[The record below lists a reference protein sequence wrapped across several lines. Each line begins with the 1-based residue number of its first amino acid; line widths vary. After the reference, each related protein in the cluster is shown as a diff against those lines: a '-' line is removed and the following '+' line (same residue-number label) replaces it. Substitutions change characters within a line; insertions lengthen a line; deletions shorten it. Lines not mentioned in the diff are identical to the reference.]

1 MMIKE
6 VAEKF
11 EITADTLRY
20 YEKIGMIPEVT
31 RTDSGIRNYQEDDL
45 RWVELAI
52 CMRRAGLPVETMVE
66 YVSLYQQGVETFD
79 ERLELLKGQMGK
91 LIEQRENINVMIDRL
106 DVKIKRY
113 QQASREGNSD
123 FKQ

>member
-79 ERLELLKGQMGK
+79 ERLELLKDQMVK

-106 DVKIKRY
+106 DLKIKRY
-113 QQASREGNSD
+113 QQASREGNRD